1 MAGGGFQESNSES
14 KQSSRQGLQAGDAA
28 ALSPTTLGTRQFAN
42 QYARQAVE
50 SPFGFYQGQR
60 GADLLNVDPMTG
72 LPRSYG
78 NFMNTAA
85 NKYLSEASA
94 GGSMRGQ
101 NTPENTNAVAGSALT
116 QMGMAAL
123 PYLQETWKL
132 GNELPMRMFAA
143 NLDFLNNTSQQD
155 TAAMGG
161 QSAGSASSGA
171 YGFTMPNVSAAF
183 APGGVK

>member
-1 MAGGGFQESNSES
+1 MGGFQQSES
-14 KQSSRQGLQAGDAA
+14 SSQNKQSSRQGLQEADAA
-28 ALSPTTLGTRQFAN
+28 SLSPTTLNTRLFAN
-42 QYARQAVE
+42 QYARQAVD
-50 SPFGFYQGQR
+50 SPFGYYQGQKA
-60 GADLLNVDPMTG
+60 GDLLNIDPMTG

-116 QMGMAAL
+116 QMGMAAA
-123 PYLQETWKL
+123 PYLQETWKYM
-132 GNELPMRMFAA
+132 NEMPTRMNAA
-143 NLDFLNNTSQQD
+143 NLDFLNNVSQAD

-161 QSAGSASSGA
+161 QSAGSGSAGSNA
-171 YGFTMPNVSAAF
+171 FGFNVANPF
-183 APGGVK
+183 APRPPA